1 MNKFWMMGST
11 VIAASV
17 AAVIWGAGPVRST
30 ENLLGKAQSEFA
42 AKARDALIQRQ
53 MAQATMAP
61 PVSAAPKTEAP
72 SPIVV
77 ASLEPVAA
85 AVVVTREIRAE
96 APAVEPQAAVE
107 PPTVAAA
114 PAEAPIALQA
124 TVSAPAPAPTPAAEE
139 TQATKLQ
146 LAALEE
152 PTSKVLP
159 KQIAVAPVAEAA
171 RAETPVVTPTQAEPR
186 RKFKTE
192 RKTRQV
198 QREIRTNDGYRAERT
213 ERRER
218 AERYERRAPRYET
231 PYNLETLRAR
241 APEIAAAIARYM

>member
-1 MNKFWMMGST
+1 MNKFGMMGST
-11 VIAASV
+11 VLAASV

-30 ENLLGKAQSEFA
+30 ENLLARAQSEFA

-61 PVSAAPKTEAP
+61 LVMAAPRTEAP
-72 SPIVV
+72 SPYVV

-85 AVVVTREIRAE
+85 PVVTREIRVE
-96 APAVEPQAAVE
+96 APAPQPQAAVE

-114 PAEAPIALQA
+114 PVEAPITLQA
-124 TVSAPAPAPTPAAEE
+124 TVSIPAPAPAPAAEE
-139 TQATKLQ
+139 AQETKFQMASLP
-146 LAALEE
+146 EE
-152 PTSKVLP
+152 PKSSVLP
-159 KQIAVAPVAEAA
+159 KQIAVAPVSEAA
-171 RAETPVVTPTQAEPR
+171 KTETPAVTRTRAEPR
-186 RKFKTE
+186 RKSKAE

-198 QREIRTNDGYRAERT
+198 QRERRTSDVYRAERPD
-213 ERRER
+213 RVARP
-218 AERYERRAPRYET
+218 APRYAT

>member
-1 MNKFWMMGST
+1 MNKFGMMGST
-11 VIAASV
+11 VLAASV

-53 MAQATMAP
+53 MAQTTTAP
-61 PVSAAPKTEAP
+61 MVMAAPKTEAP
-72 SPIVV
+72 TPYVV

-85 AVVVTREIRAE
+85 PVISREIRVE
-96 APAVEPQAAVE
+96 APAPEAQAAVE
-107 PPTVAAA
+107 PPTVTVASI
-114 PAEAPIALQA
+114 EAPIALP
-124 TVSAPAPAPTPAAEE
+124 TVSAPAPAPIAEE

-146 LAALEE
+146 LASLPEE
-152 PTSKVLP
+152 PKSSVLP
-159 KQIAVAPVAEAA
+159 KQIAVAPVSEVAK
-171 RAETPVVTPTQAEPR
+171 AETPAVTGTTAEPR
-186 RKFKTE
+186 RKFKAE

-198 QREIRTNDGYRAERT
+198 QRERNTNDGYRAERS
-213 ERRER
+213 ERHER
-218 AERYERRAPRYET
+218 SERYERRAPRYET

>member
-11 VIAASV
+11 VLAASV

-42 AKARDALIQRQ
+42 TKARDALIQRQ

-61 PVSAAPKTEAP
+61 QVSAAPKTEAP
-72 SPIVV
+72 SPYVV

-85 AVVVTREIRAE
+85 PLMTREIRLE
-96 APAVEPQAAVE
+96 APAPEPQAAVE
-107 PPTVAAA
+107 PQTVPVASV
-114 PAEAPIALQA
+114 EAPIAMP
-124 TVSAPAPAPTPAAEE
+124 APAPAPTLAAEE
-139 TQATKLQ
+139 TQPTKLQ

-152 PTSKVLP
+152 PSSKVLP
-159 KQIAVAPVAEAA
+159 KQIAVAPVSEAA
-171 RAETPVVTPTQAEPR
+171 SADTPVVTPTAAEPR
-186 RKFKTE
+186 RKLKAE

-198 QREIRTNDGYRAERT
+198 QRERNSNDGYRSERS
-213 ERRER
+213 ERHER
-218 AERYERRAPRYET
+218 PARIERRAPRYAT